1 MACVMAMVLGTD
13 VAVVGERRALAE
25 GQAEE
30 VAVAW
35 EALPEPPHEF
45 VTMIANEY
53 RYLEPTE
60 VMYVAKTFFNRKH
73 LDPDYDDELIEAVA
87 VERSH
92 RRGDGDRSARSG
104 QEAAMRLGGGGEMSC
119 QRLTQRSP
127 PDQVGLVKPVD
138 IAAMGAIGDSFTV
151 ASNALSTTWLNMNW
165 FPGLSWSMGADE
177 GTMSAYNMMRATG
190 RPDVVGGSVGV
201 GDVGANM
208 HCNQAIA
215 GSTVQDMP
223 NQTYALIEAFKT
235 QLNETGYATEWK
247 TVTVFIGGNNLCQY
261 CKKPG
266 PNSPQVYEAG
276 LRAAFDVLATIPRVI
291 VSIVPIFDG
300 TQLREF
306 MGPFCHLVLDK
317 LCPCFISSNATERAI
332 TLQGVAAYNSAM
344 QVVVN
349 DYNAKTG
356 SDWAAVF
363 QPFFA
368 GLRVPEGKAGK
379 AWFDRADC
387 FHPSAVPGH
396 KMIGIG
402 MWNNMISPLGAKETL
417 TPETTLKC
425 PTDADYIYTAKTPAT
440 TV

>member
-1 MACVMAMVLGTD
+1 MVLGTD

-60 VMYVAKTFFNRKH
+60 VMYVAKAFFNRKH

-87 VERSH
+87 
-92 RRGDGDRSARSG
+92 
-104 QEAAMRLGGGGEMSC
+104 MSC

-127 PDQVGLVKPVD
+127 PDHVGLVKPVD

-317 LCPCFISSNATERAI
+317 LCPCFISSDDGVLEQSRHNIATFNGIMEDI
-332 TLQGVAAYNSAM
+332 VAEYNN
-344 QVVVN
+344 Q
-349 DYNAKTG
+349 TG

-363 QPFFA
+363 QSYLA
-368 GLRVPEGKAGK
+368 GLRVPHGEAGK
-379 AWFDRADC
+379 EWLSRADC
-387 FHPSAVPGH
+387 FHPSGH
-396 KMIGIG
+396 RGQPMIGMG
-402 MWNNMISPLGAKETL
+402 MWNSMISPVGAKPTL

-425 PTDADYIYTAKTPAT
+425 PTDDDYLFTPKTLPSKIVTSKGKAAP
-440 TV
+440 